1 MARPCC
7 VRPRLADHCVAA
19 AARRGLAGHLPCA
32 ALLLRNKVVSSTS
45 TMAAAG
51 WCWCLFIMNSSVVV
65 YLAQSGSLDVLE
77 LVGKVGCAGWRGLQ
91 RHPAAQRRV
100 ACVDSG
106 VGRLVRHVVNGLL
119 EIFLAVCGSSAPAPS
134 CWVERRR
141 QTSWAAA
148 RAKSRTQNHL
158 GILSCERDVVGRA
171 RSRCQPRVCE
181 LAGLELAFAAFTV
194 DTARLR
200 LLVVSS

>member
-1 MARPCC
+1 MRRCRARSRRAAA
-7 VRPRLADHCVAA
+7 VRARWLGRAACDLLADHCVAA
-19 AARRGLAGHLPCA
+19 AARRELAGHLLCA
-32 ALLLRNKVVSSTS
+32 ALLLRNEVVSSTS

-51 WCWCLFIMNSSVVV
+51 WCWCLFIMNSSIVV

-91 RHPAAQRRV
+91 RHPAAQGRV

-148 RAKSRTQNHL
+148 AVLLAKW
-158 GILSCERDVVGRA
+158 RA
-171 RSRCQPRVCE
+171 RGSC
-181 LAGLELAFAAFTV
+181 
-194 DTARLR
+194 
-200 LLVVSS
+200 